1 MRMTIF
7 TMAVPVL
14 AAFAFAQDTP
24 PAQPPAQPKQPAESA
39 APATPAS
46 PAQDQ
51 KSATP
56 ADSTTAQKPA
66 TAEAKAKSGAEGP
79 EKLPEMKTQTYA
91 GTLLDAS
98 CAGTG
103 STAAAGSPA
112 PPAPAS
118 SADRTAGNP
127 GSPSCAVSATTS
139 QFALKLKDGNTV
151 RFDDVGNARAQEAL
165 KIHKKWTES
174 AAGGKPLQV
183 KASGVLTG
191 DKLTVLYVK

>member
-1 MRMTIF
+1 
-7 TMAVPVL
+7 
-14 AAFAFAQDTP
+14 
-24 PAQPPAQPKQPAESA
+24 
-39 APATPAS
+39 
-46 PAQDQ
+46 
-51 KSATP
+51 
-56 ADSTTAQKPA
+56 
-66 TAEAKAKSGAEGP
+66 
-79 EKLPEMKTQTYA
+79 MKTQTYA

-112 PPAPAS
+112 TSTATPAPAS

-139 QFALKLKDGNTV
+139 QFALKMKDGNTV